1 MDPDRI
7 RDVICRRYAAV
18 AAEPAGQF
26 RYPVGRESAERLGY
40 RADVLDRL
48 PPDVVRH
55 FVGVG
60 NPFLLGE
67 PRGGMRVVD
76 VGCGGGFDSL
86 VAARRVGPAGRV
98 IGVDMSREMLAVAR
112 AGLSFDGSANVAFV
126 AGRAEDLPVSTDWAD
141 LVISNGV
148 LNLAACKASAFA
160 EIFRVL
166 RPGGRFQAAD
176 LILVKDLPGDLRSDE
191 FAWSG

>member
-1 MDPDRI
+1 MDPDRVRETI
-7 RDVICRRYAAV
+7 RRRYAAV

-40 RADVLDRL
+40 GAEVVKKM

-60 NPFLLGE
+60 NPFRLGE
-67 PRGGMRVVD
+67 PEAGMHVVD

-98 IGVDMSREMLAVAR
+98 IGVDMSREMLVVAR
-112 AGLSFDGSANVAFV
+112 AGLSTDGPANVAFV
-126 AGRAEDLPVSTDWAD
+126 AGCAENLPVSADWAD

-148 LNLAACKASAFA
+148 LNLAACKEVAFA
-160 EIFRVL
+160 EIARVL

-176 LILVKDLPGDLRSDE
+176 LILVKDLPEDLRTDE